1 MANISNYLL
10 TRGGNLTLRLLSMGA
25 KFLLVVVISKYLSL
39 EQLGEYGIFV
49 TTITLATFL
58 LGYDFYTYSARQLI
72 YEEDKQLIY
81 IRDQFLFYLIFY
93 IVILPLLL
101 VVFFVGLIEWKYLI
115 YFYFIL
121 VFEHLSQE
129 LYRLFTSLSKPIF
142 ANFLFFIRTSIW
154 VYYITVSWY
163 FNLTTDY
170 GLDTV
175 YNYWLICSGVSV
187 LLGFIQLSKMYDL
200 TQLNQKINWQWIK
213 QGIKVSTTFFIGTIA
228 YKMIEFSDRYMIDY
242 FLGKDSVGIY
252 TFYSNI
258 ANALQ
263 AIVFTMVIMIYYP
276 KMIMLYKNS
285 KYGELKQLIKR
296 FYIEV
301 MFYSLLMII
310 VIVFLIYPLIDFLG
324 RAEFLLELNV
334 LWLLLISIL
343 VLNISFVPH
352 YILYIKNLD
361 KLIRNI
367 TIYAVVINVMLNLV
381 LIPYW
386 GISGSAVATLVSF
399 VLILFEKVRYA
410 RRKNL
415 SC

>member
-154 VYYITVSWY
+154 VYYITISWY

-170 GLDTV
+170 GLDSV
-175 YNYWLICSGVSV
+175 YSYWLICSGVSV
-187 LLGFIQLSKMYDL
+187 LLGFIKLSKMYDL
-200 TQLNQKINWQWIK
+200 TRLNQNIDWKWIK
-213 QGIKVSTTFFIGTIA
+213 TGIRVSTAFFIGTIA
-228 YKMIEFSDRYMIDY
+228 YKVIEFSDRYMIDY

-276 KMIMLYKNS
+276 KMISLHKTQKFAEFKILVKKFYLEVILYS
-285 KYGELKQLIKR
+285 
-296 FYIEV
+296 
-301 MFYSLLMII
+301 
-310 VIVFLIYPLIDFLG
+310 VIVSLILIVAINPLIEFLGKYEFLIEINSFYTLLVSVLI
-324 RAEFLLELNV
+324 LN
-334 LWLLLISIL
+334 L
-343 VLNISFVPH
+343 SFVPH
-352 YILYIKNLD
+352 YILYVQEKDLY
-361 KLIRNI
+361 IRNI
-367 TIYAVVINVMLNLV
+367 TVIGAVINIILNIL
-381 LIPYW
+381 LIPLIGVLGAAIATVLSY
-386 GISGSAVATLVSF
+386 VAIFL
-399 VLILFEKVRYA
+399 LKRIKYEK
-410 RRKNL
+410 KDFN
-415 SC
+415 

>member
-1 MANISNYLL
+1 MSNLRNYLF
-10 TRGGNLTLRLLSMGA
+10 TRGGNLALRLLSMGA

-81 IRDQFLFYLIFY
+81 IRDQFLFYLVFY
-93 IVILPLLL
+93 IVILPLFLSI
-101 VVFFVGLIEWKYLI
+101 FFVGLIEWKYLV

-129 LYRLFTSLSKPIF
+129 LYRLFTSLSKSVF

-163 FNLTTDY
+163 FNFADGY

-175 YNYWLICSGVSV
+175 YSYWLIFSGLSV
-187 LLGFIQLSKMYDL
+187 LLGFIKLSKIYDL
-200 TQLNQKINWQWIK
+200 TQLNQKIDWQWIK
-213 QGIKVSTTFFIGTIA
+213 QGIRVSTAFFIGTIA
-228 YKMIEFSDRYMIDY
+228 YKVIEFSDRYMIDY

-276 KMIMLYKNS
+276 KMISLYKEQKFS
-285 KYGELKQLIKR
+285 EFKVLVKK
-296 FYIEV
+296 FYLEIL
-301 MFYSLLMII
+301 FYSLLMSG
-310 VIVFLIYPLIDFLG
+310 VIAIAIYPLIEFLG
-324 RAEFLLELNV
+324 KTEFSLEINALWYLLM
-334 LWLLLISIL
+334 SIL

-352 YILYIKNLD
+352 YILYVQEKD
-361 KLIRNI
+361 KIIRTI
-367 TIYAVVINVMLNLV
+367 TVLGAVINVILNIMF
-381 LIPYW
+381 IPYF
-386 GISGSAVATLVSF
+386 GIAGAAVATIISF
-399 VLILFEKVRYA
+399 VFILLIKKVNSDKY
-410 RRKNL
+410 L
-415 SC
+415 

>member
-154 VYYITVSWY
+154 VYYMTVSWY

-170 GLDTV
+170 GLDSV
-175 YNYWLICSGVSV
+175 YSYWLICSGVSV
-187 LLGFIQLSKMYDL
+187 LLGFIKLSKMYDL
-200 TQLNQKINWQWIK
+200 TQLNQNIDWKWIK
-213 QGIKVSTTFFIGTIA
+213 TGIRVSTAFFIGTIA
-228 YKMIEFSDRYMIDY
+228 YKVIEFSDRYMIDY

-263 AIVFTMVIMIYYP
+263 AIVFTMVIMLYYP
-276 KMIMLYKNS
+276 KMINLYKEQ
-285 KYGELKQLIKR
+285 KFAEFKILIKK
-296 FYIEV
+296 FYLEV
-301 MFYSLLMII
+301 FLYSLLMSGTI
-310 VIVFLIYPLIDFLG
+310 VIAIYPLIEFLDK
-324 RAEFLLELNV
+324 AEFLLEIETLW
-334 LWLLLISIL
+334 WLLFSVL
-343 VLNISFVPH
+343 VLNVSFVPH
-352 YILYIKNLD
+352 YILYVQEKD
-361 KLIRNI
+361 KAIRNI
-367 TIYAVVINVMLNLV
+367 TIFGAIINVILNV
-381 LIPYW
+381 IFIPYF
-386 GISGSAVATLVSF
+386 GITGAAVATVISF
-399 VLILFEKVRYA
+399 TFILIKKVNSEKY
-410 RRKNL
+410 L
-415 SC
+415 